1 MLEVNNLTKNFGG
14 FTALS
19 DINLSVN
26 PGERLGLIG
35 PNGSGK
41 TTLINCVSGTI
52 QDYEGA
58 VVFNGENLNGLVAH
72 KRARKG
78 KDDCVPGVT
87 ERYEYPNNSDLIVNT
102 GKTSISESL
111 NLILEFVDK
120 TISCQIE

>member
-19 DINLSVN
+19 DINLEVK

-52 QDYEGA
+52 RDYE
-58 VVFNGENLNGLVAH
+58 L
-72 KRARKG
+72 
-78 KDDCVPGVT
+78 
-87 ERYEYPNNSDLIVNT
+87 SLIH
-102 GKTSISESL
+102 I
-111 NLILEFVDK
+111 
-120 TISCQIE
+120 